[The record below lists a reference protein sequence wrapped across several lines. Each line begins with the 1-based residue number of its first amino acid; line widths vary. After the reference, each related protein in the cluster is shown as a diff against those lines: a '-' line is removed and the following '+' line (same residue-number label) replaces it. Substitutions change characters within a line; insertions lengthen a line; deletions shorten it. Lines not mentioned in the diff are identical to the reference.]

1 MIIYKITN
9 LVNQKIYIGLTT
21 CSLKERWTGHL
32 HCVKSDP
39 RHLYRSMRKY
49 GIENFKIEQ
58 IDKTDNLQELG
69 RLEAYYIEK
78 FNSRDPNIGYNL
90 CAGGV
95 TNSLDDNGRARLKL
109 ADVVQI
115 REIYHMGELRCKEC
129 WKMYKDKISYS
140 AFQKIWE
147 GTTWKTVM
155 PEVYT
160 PEMRALH
167 SKQKQNPGQLNG
179 NALYTDEEV
188 LEIRKFYVNNTL
200 QETYEKFGS
209 KNKTKEGFRSL
220 IASSYKHIPIYSKT
234 KKIWTLNGQEINID
248 NYNPVSTISE
258 SGE

>member
-140 AFQKIWE
+140 AF
-147 GTTWKTVM
+147 
-155 PEVYT
+155 
-160 PEMRALH
+160 
-167 SKQKQNPGQLNG
+167 
-179 NALYTDEEV
+179 
-188 LEIRKFYVNNTL
+188 
-200 QETYEKFGS
+200 
-209 KNKTKEGFRSL
+209 
-220 IASSYKHIPIYSKT
+220 
-234 KKIWTLNGQEINID
+234 
-248 NYNPVSTISE
+248 
-258 SGE
+258 

>member
-21 CSLKERWTGHL
+21 CPLKERWMGHL

-39 RHLYRSMRKY
+39 RYLYRSMRKY

-58 IDKTDNLQELG
+58 IDETDDLQELG

-78 FNSRDPNIGYNL
+78 FNSRDPNVGYNL

-155 PEVYT
+155 PEIYT
-160 PEMRALH
+160 SEMKALH

-188 LEIRKFYVNNTL
+188 LEIRKFYVDNTL

-248 NYNPVSTISE
+248 DYNPVSTISE